1 MVMTIAKITAGDG
14 YTYLTRHT
22 ARGDTDP
29 GREPDAA
36 SYYTAEGNPPGLWI
50 GAGAPLLG
58 LAGQEVTEEQMRSLF
73 GHGQHP
79 QAEAMIT
86 AYIHRNVRA
95 DMTERQLGLLT
106 GEAIRHATLGRSFPA
121 YRPLGQ
127 YDTRVR
133 QRLQVIRDETGREPT
148 QAEIKKIQAA
158 EARRMRAAVAGFDL
172 VFSPVKSAA
181 LLWALD
187 DRPWV
192 REAIRAAHQQAMR
205 TALELLEEHAA
216 YTRTGTGGVAQIAAR
231 GLIAAEFEHW
241 DSRAGDPNLHT
252 HVAVSSKVQGADGTW
267 RSLDA
272 RGLYRM
278 TVAASECY
286 NTAFESALTASLGT
300 TFTPRPDTTGS
311 KEPVREISRV
321 PFGMIEF
328 FSRRRAA
335 IEARYAQLIR
345 DYRREHGH
353 DPSSAV
359 CHQLARQANLDTRQ
373 GKKPPRSLAA
383 KRAAW
388 REELTARFGPRA
400 LARLA
405 ESVPSI
411 APEPTALKQ
420 PAAIDPEHLAE
431 RTVAAVADR
440 RSTWTV
446 WNLRAEAERLLRTT
460 IPALPPDR
468 HREVAELITTLAASP
483 AFSVSV
489 EAPGMLDEPPE
500 LRRGD
505 GESVFDDHAA
515 DRYTSQS
522 VLDAERRLLE
532 FTRTPAACA
541 ASSLAVSAALDG
553 YEGVTGTRLDA
564 GQRNLV
570 TSFAT
575 DDRLLLAGI
584 GPAGAGKT
592 TAMRA
597 YAHVL
602 RQMGRRLVPLA
613 TSAAS
618 ADVLGRELSLPA
630 ENLHKFLHEW
640 TSGPAAARLRAGAPV
655 PWAARSFT
663 LHPGDVVLVDEAGM
677 AGTFQLDRLVT
688 IAASRG
694 ATVRLVGDDRQ
705 LSAVES
711 GGALRLIAAQPGTPE
726 LSTLHRF
733 RDPAEAEATL
743 QLRAGD
749 SAAVDWYARSG
760 RIRSGSREWMAHAA
774 YAGWK
779 LDMLAGKTTLMAA
792 GDGADVSELA
802 AQARA
807 DRVAAGQVEAE
818 GVVLRDG
825 NLAGAGD
832 WIVTRLNDRRLS
844 VHGGRDWVKNGDAW
858 QVRRRHGD
866 GSLTVVHTGHGGR
879 VRLPAAYVRAQVQLL
894 YAATAHR
901 VQGVTVDTAH
911 PLVTPGM
918 TREVLYVLASR
929 ARERTTFYVA
939 TFDLPFD
946 EDMRVDRVRTDPRSY
961 AAREVLLN
969 IVATEGAALSATETI
984 TTAQEQAGSLATLVP
999 RYLHAAHQ
1007 YADSRYR
1014 DAATAVFGADSGF
1027 SLVADPAWGAVV
1039 RRLYDA
1045 ENDGWDPAR
1054 LLDTARR
1061 MRELHSAESVAEVLT
1076 WRIDA
1081 ILSDTPGL
1089 PRRDGH
1095 AETGASSRELL
1106 ERAMASVLEQRLADR
1121 ARSED
1126 AWPALVAVLRRAQY
1140 QGHDP
1145 VALLTTA
1152 ARGRE
1157 LRTAR
1162 SVSQVLS
1169 WRIARHLAGLAVPS
1183 PDNVVV
1189 ASDGVGPPSR
1199 SALLP
1204 WVAGPPPGADT
1215 DGSGTLGAYLGDAAA
1230 LIGTRVTELGDTAIR
1245 ERPAWMS
1252 MLGQEPADLGLAEEW
1267 RRHVAVIAAYRD
1279 QYQVPGN
1286 DPRQALGPYAEPG
1299 HAGHNAYWHAAES
1312 VLAARRLAGLDHSA
1326 PGQQR
1331 TDAALAQV
1339 AADIYRALPQDERAA
1354 IGVTVAADAGVLWLG
1369 DRGQVDEFAT
1379 AHPTYASQLLRAL
1392 ADRGH
1397 ITGHFIVYGGHQPF
1411 TGDEPLEAEL
1421 ARRDRR
1427 RRPERDAGGARPGT
1441 HSRFGSLPYQAP
1453 EQRIY
1458 ATARNVVQKR
1468 APRQS
1473 P

>member
-1 MVMTIAKITAGDG
+1 
-14 YTYLTRHT
+14 
-22 ARGDTDP
+22 
-29 GREPDAA
+29 
-36 SYYTAEGNPPGLWI
+36 
-50 GAGAPLLG
+50 
-58 LAGQEVTEEQMRSLF
+58 
-73 GHGQHP
+73 
-79 QAEAMIT
+79 
-86 AYIHRNVRA
+86 
-95 DMTERQLGLLT
+95 
-106 GEAIRHATLGRSFPA
+106 
-121 YRPLGQ
+121 
-127 YDTRVR
+127 
-133 QRLQVIRDETGREPT
+133 
-148 QAEIKKIQAA
+148 
-158 EARRMRAAVAGFDL
+158 MRAAVAGFDL

-187 DRPWV
+187 DRPRV

-205 TALELLEEHAA
+205 TALDLLEEHAA
-216 YTRTGTGGVAQIAAR
+216 YTRTGTGGIAQMPTR

-252 HVAVSSKVQGADGTW
+252 HVAISSKVQGVDGTW

-286 NTAFESALTASLGT
+286 NTAFEAALTESLGI
-300 TFTPRPDTTGS
+300 TFTPRPDTTGNR
-311 KEPVREISRV
+311 EPVREITGV

-345 DYRREHGH
+345 HYRREHGR

-373 GKKPPRSLAA
+373 GKKPPRSLAD

-388 REELTARFGPRA
+388 REELIVRFGPRG
-400 LARLA
+400 LTRLA
-405 ESVPSI
+405 KAVPAT
-411 APEPTALKQ
+411 APEPAALQ
-420 PAAIDPEHLAE
+420 HPPELDLQNLAE
-431 RTVAAVADR
+431 RTVAAVAAR

-460 IPALPPDR
+460 VLTPPPDR
-468 HREVAELITTLAASP
+468 HREVVEQVMTLAVSP

-489 EAPGMLDEPPE
+489 EAPAMLDEPPE

-505 GESVFDDHAA
+505 GESVFHDHAA
-515 DRYTSQS
+515 HRYTSQS

-532 FTRTPAACA
+532 ATRTPAAGA
-541 ASSLAVSAALDG
+541 VSSLAASAALDG
-553 YEGVTGTRLDA
+553 YEAVTGTRLDA

-584 GPAGAGKT
+584 GPAGTGKT

-602 RQMGRRLVPLA
+602 RRDGRRLVPLA
-613 TSAAS
+613 TSATS

-640 TSGPAAARLRAGAPV
+640 TSGPAADRLRAGAPIPGAV
-655 PWAARSFT
+655 RSFA

-677 AGTFQLDRLVT
+677 AGTFLLDRLVA
-688 IAASRG
+688 IAASQG
-694 ATVRLVGDDRQ
+694 AIVRLVGDDRQ

-760 RIRSGSREWMAHAA
+760 RVRSGSREWMAQAA

-779 LDMLAGKTTLMAA
+779 TDMLAGKTTLMAA
-792 GDGADVSELA
+792 GDGADVAELA

-911 PLVTPGM
+911 PLITRGM
-918 TREVLYVLASR
+918 TREILYVLASR

-939 TFDLPFD
+939 TYDLPFD
-946 EDMRVDRVRTDPRSY
+946 EDARVDRVRTDPRSY

-984 TTAQEQAGSLATLVP
+984 AVTQELAGSLATLVP

-1007 YADSRYR
+1007 HADSRYR
-1014 DAATAVFGADSGF
+1014 DAAAAVFGADGGS
-1027 SLVADPAWGAVV
+1027 SLAADPAWGAVV

-1045 ENDGWDPAR
+1045 ENVGWEPAR
-1054 LLDTARR
+1054 LLETARN
-1061 MRELHSAESVAEVLT
+1061 MRELHSAESVAEVLS

-1081 ILSDTPGL
+1081 ILSNTPGP
-1089 PRRDGH
+1089 PRRNGRV
-1095 AETGASSRELL
+1095 ETGAAARERL
-1106 ERAMASVLEQRLADR
+1106 ERAAVGVLGRLADQ
-1121 ARSED
+1121 ACSEA
-1126 AWPALVAVLRRAQY
+1126 AWPALISALRRAEG
-1140 QGHDP
+1140 QGLEP
-1145 VALLTTA
+1145 VALLA
-1152 ARGRE
+1152 ATIRGRE

-1162 SVSQVLS
+1162 SVSEVLA
-1169 WRIARHLAGLAVPS
+1169 WRIARYLAGVAAGPPGEVAAAASDPVGPTPLAGLP
-1183 PDNVVV
+1183 
-1189 ASDGVGPPSR
+1189 
-1199 SALLP
+1199 P
-1204 WVAGPPPGADT
+1204 WVQAQPPAAETDGAGPLTG
-1215 DGSGTLGAYLGDAAA
+1215 YLTDAAA
-1230 LIGTRVTELGDTAIR
+1230 LITARVSELADASIR
-1245 ERPAWMS
+1245 ERPVWMN
-1252 MLGQEPADLGLAEEW
+1252 MLGQQPADPRVAGQW
-1267 RRHVAVIAAYRD
+1267 HQHVAVIAAYRD
-1279 QYQVPGN
+1279 QYQVSGS
-1286 DPRQALGPYAEPG
+1286 DPRQVLGPYAEPG
-1299 HAGHNAYWHAAES
+1299 HAGHNAYWQAAES
-1312 VLAARRLAGLDHSA
+1312 VLTARRLAGLDHSV
-1326 PGQQR
+1326 PGR
-1331 TDAALAQV
+1331 RKADAGIAQV
-1339 AADIYRALPQDERAA
+1339 AADIYRALPQDQRAA
-1354 IGVTVAADAGVLWLG
+1354 IAADVAAKAGVLWLG
-1369 DRGQVDEFAT
+1369 DRSQPDEVAA
-1379 AHPTYASQLLRAL
+1379 AHPAYASQLMRAL
-1392 ADRGH
+1392 AERSHLTERGDVS
-1397 ITGHFIVYGGHQPF
+1397 TGNQAVIE
-1411 TGDEPLEAEL
+1411 DKPLEAEL
-1421 ARRDRR
+1421 ARRGRHRR
-1427 RRPERDAGGARPGT
+1427 SERDAGGARLGPRLGP
-1441 HSRFGSLPYQAP
+1441 LPSGRP
-1453 EQRIY
+1453 EQRIC
-1458 ATARNVVQKR
+1458 APARNDLPR
-1468 APRQS
+1468 THAPRQS
-1473 P
+1473 N